1 MGKPLEQLGRML
13 KPQDLIIGATTGR
26 VTLITPL
33 NVRISD
39 AIIAKPPRLFYLKG
53 MTFEIGDEVLV
64 ISSSD
69 NQRFYVVG
77 KVVRA

>member
-1 MGKPLEQLGRML
+1 MGKALEQLGRML
-13 KPQDLIIGATTGR
+13 KPQELIIGATTGR
-26 VTLITPL
+26 VTRIAPL

-39 AIIAKPPRLFYLKG
+39 AIVAKPPKLFYIRG

-64 ISSSD
+64 VSSSD